1 MDIRSDRQ
9 KGMSYV
15 ELGRKY
21 HMDLRTAK
29 RYTESPQK
37 PEYTLSEPKP
47 TKMDHTSRSW
57 TNGWRK
63 RRIRRCGSW
72 KSSGKWGLTGAEAS

>member
-1 MDIRSDRQ
+1 MDVRSDRQ

-21 HMDLRTAK
+21 HMAPRTAK

-37 PEYTLSEPKP
+37 PEYTLSAYPE
-47 TKMDHTSRSW
+47 
-57 TNGWRK
+57 
-63 RRIRRCGSW
+63 IRGSV
-72 KSSGKWGLTGAEAS
+72 LY